1 MPEILNV
8 YTLVVILLVGFIV
21 LIWLIFQGTNCIK
34 PPACPTC
41 PSCPDLKFPNGMS
54 IEGCV
59 ISAQENDYMKDMI
72 RYMTLIIKR
81 YEAENELYVLSKG
94 YAQVYNSPKLDYIK
108 NELRRMLK
116 EVKANPKKRTFFEKN
131 LNNIIE

>member
-1 MPEILNV
+1 
-8 YTLVVILLVGFIV
+8 
-21 LIWLIFQGTNCIK
+21 
-34 PPACPTC
+34 
-41 PSCPDLKFPNGMS
+41 MS